1 MENCY
6 RIAAGNPLVV
16 ENDQTV
22 GHVDLLI
29 VENDQLGAGLE
40 HLGVDNTTVENV
52 GLGNDLLRPGLG
64 QKENGQ
70 DGEQGNKDGDQG
82 VNDGENGHDGQD
94 ELHAAEVEVEV
105 DGEVDLDGLREQFAD
120 GCAYFEEAEEDD
132 SGAED
137 PEVSEARV
145 EFRSVRE
152 KFLEALEKRG
162 LRGYGYVPIDPDEA
176 GPSNVE
182 PYDEPYYSTDE
193 CGDFSQ
199 DDELR
204 TNEGSRGQLGIGS
217 ASFAAQFISDK
228 ASGSSG
234 NATVNLTSDP
244 VAQQVQP
251 QIPENVTA
259 NSKTTAAA
267 AAGRGKSKVPQ
278 AAKGKGKPP
287 KSGQPRATGR
297 VTVDEIGRMLSTT
310 EPQFRTSPKSMEKMF
325 GSRHGG
331 AGPSNSAP
339 MTASPGWV
347 QILRSNTKA
356 PQPDFTTKKKDKE
369 GGERDA
375 GLWSLHK

>member
-1 MENCY
+1 M
-6 RIAAGNPLVV
+6 AAGNPLV
-16 ENDQTV
+16 
-22 GHVDLLI
+22 

-52 GLGNDLLRPGLG
+52 GLGNDPLRPGLG

-70 DGEQGNKDGDQG
+70 DGEQGVNDGDQG

-94 ELHAAEVEVEV
+94 ELHAAEVKVEV

-120 GCAYFEEAEEDD
+120 GY
-132 SGAED
+132 
-137 PEVSEARV
+137 
-145 EFRSVRE
+145 
-152 KFLEALEKRG
+152 
-162 LRGYGYVPIDPDEA
+162 EA
-176 GPSNVE
+176 GLSNVE

-204 TNEGSRGQLGIGS
+204 TNEGSRGRDRFPVYKPRPNEEKPHIEVEMIFKNANKFKHAVSMLSIHDLRRKQQQKKKTVNVAATVSGAQAAATAQVKYSGQLGIGS
-217 ASFAAQFISDK
+217 APFAAQFTSDK
-228 ASGSSG
+228 TYGSSG
-234 NATVNLTSDP
+234 NATINLTFDQ
-244 VAQQVQP
+244 VAQQVQL

-287 KSGQPRATGR
+287 KSGQPRVTGR

-331 AGPSNSAP
+331 AGPSNYAP
-339 MTASPGWV
+339 MTTASLDGC
-347 QILRSNTKA
+347 K
-356 PQPDFTTKKKDKE
+356 
-369 GGERDA
+369 
-375 GLWSLHK
+375 H